1 MNMAARVLGEK
12 QSDELYR
19 RARALCDERDLS
31 ELAGLFSP
39 R

>member
-1 MNMAARVLGEK
+1 MAVRVLGEK

-19 RARALCDERDLS
+19 RARALCDEPDVS
-31 ELAGLFSP
+31 ELTGLFSP